1 MYRLEEGGSWLT
13 IQLAV
18 KFLYSSPL
26 YFAGEDWSPPLPLKT
41 MRPLPPTPKPS
52 TMIGFLEGEEEN
64 KWMFMI
70 MIHNRFFTIIFL
82 NSKFILK
89 D

>member
-52 TMIGFLEGEEEN
+52 TMIGVLEGGKEN

-70 MIHNRFFTIIFL
+70 MIHNRFFLLLFFL
-82 NSKFILK
+82 IQNLF
-89 D
+89 

>member
-1 MYRLEEGGSWLT
+1 MYRLEEGGSWFT

-64 KWMFMI
+64 KWIFMI
-70 MIHNRFFTIIFL
+70 MIHNRFFLLLFFL
-82 NSKFILK
+82 IQNLF
-89 D
+89 